1 MYRAWV
7 RFHLGIDGSS
17 LFSILVECQTL
28 QTISHTHQPCMRI
41 LVSPEPSCYLP
52 LGVWACGR
60 ECAPMSACAPSF
72 HPVLPCFCLCWARL
86 ARKLP
91 SSWSSLLSQIFP
103 CQHTAGTATCTIMLY
118 GFHGVGINLRLSVF
132 YPLLSWSPDIPVKCP
147 TIELQLFLNYNSFS
161 GFYFYFPN
169 VSNVGRVYFM
179 CFFWGRGTINISFH

>member
-1 MYRAWV
+1 MAVPCLAFWSNV
-7 RFHLGIDGSS
+7 RHSKPFH
-17 LFSILVECQTL
+17 ILISRVWGFWFL
-28 QTISHTHQPCMRI
+28 QN
-41 LVSPEPSCYLP
+41 LVVTCL
-52 LGVWACGR
+52 WACGR